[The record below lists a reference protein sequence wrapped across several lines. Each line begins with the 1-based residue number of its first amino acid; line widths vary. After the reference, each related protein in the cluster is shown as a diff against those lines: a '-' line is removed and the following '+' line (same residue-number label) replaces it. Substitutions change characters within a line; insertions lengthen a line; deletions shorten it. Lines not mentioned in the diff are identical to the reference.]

1 MKRTIDELV
10 EFANLNGGHLSE
22 EDIIEITKEAVL
34 SPTDFERI
42 YAELSSAGINVLENV
57 NYKSEI
63 ENTEAISADNSVKA
77 YLHEIG
83 QFPLLTREQEIILS
97 KKMEKGDNKAKQ
109 DLINSNLRLVV
120 SIAKHYTNRGLDF
133 LDLIQEGNLGL
144 IKSVEKFDYTKGF
157 KLSTYATWWIRQA
170 IADQSN
176 IIRRPVHMYEDLQKL
191 KKVTNTL
198 LTKLD
203 REPNV
208 EEIAEALDWSV
219 DKTVLSLSYMT
230 QEPTSLDTPI
240 GEDEDSRL
248 IDFIADGNN
257 LTPEES
263 VFKTIM
269 IEEINKVLNSLTERE
284 TLILRLR
291 FGLDGNRQHTLEEV
305 GTKLK
310 ITRERVRQIEAKALR
325 RLRNPIRVSILKTFI
340 R

>member
-1 MKRTIDELV
+1 
-10 EFANLNGGHLSE
+10 
-22 EDIIEITKEAVL
+22 
-34 SPTDFERI
+34 
-42 YAELSSAGINVLENV
+42 
-57 NYKSEI
+57 
-63 ENTEAISADNSVKA
+63 
-77 YLHEIG
+77 
-83 QFPLLTREQEIILS
+83 
-97 KKMEKGDNKAKQ
+97 
-109 DLINSNLRLVV
+109 
-120 SIAKHYTNRGLDF
+120 
-133 LDLIQEGNLGL
+133 
-144 IKSVEKFDYTKGF
+144 
-157 KLSTYATWWIRQA
+157 
-170 IADQSN
+170 
-176 IIRRPVHMYEDLQKL
+176 MYEDLQKL

-198 LTKLD
+198 LTKLN

-219 DKTVLSLSYMT
+219 DKTILSLSYMS

-240 GEDEDSRL
+240 GEDEDSKL

-263 VFKTIM
+263 VFRTIM

-284 TLILRLR
+284 ALILRLR